1 MGWKDIPRTLR
12 DSLLGKKI
20 GGIPVEELAAEV
32 GMRPTTLDRRLREWA
47 NKTGVKKT
55 KTARPKD
62 NLKRWD
68 EPPVFKGS
76 ATITG
81 DYHMPYLDYDFADVM
96 LNTSERILDEPR
108 RLIIAGDL
116 FNMSVFS
123 RYPSSNRYKIP
134 FLKELGRVRQFISDA
149 SDVFDHIDALVGNH
163 ELRLV
168 YQLFGEISPREFEAL
183 IGNDR
188 LRFYEYGHALINTER
203 GTWRATHQKNYSRN
217 AQSVGVKL
225 AHKFRQNVITHHQHI
240 VSYGFDSSGEN
251 VVIDNGCM
259 ADPGYLDYASMID
272 TTNPAMMQSFVI
284 INNGVGS
291 LYTNHAAAT
300 DYSFL

>member
-12 DSLLGKKI
+12 DSLLGKKLS
-20 GGIPVEELAAEV
+20 GIPVEKLAEEV

-47 NKTGVKKT
+47 NNTGVKTT
-55 KTARPKD
+55 KIARPKD
-62 NLKRWD
+62 KLKRWD

-81 DYHMPYLDYDFADVM
+81 DYHMPYLDYDFAETM
-96 LNTSERILDEPR
+96 LNVSERMLERPR

-116 FNMSVFS
+116 FNMSVLS

-134 FLKELGRVRQFISDA
+134 LLKELNRTGGFISDA
-149 SDVFDHIDALVGNH
+149 SDVFDSIEALIGNH

-168 YQLFGEISPREFEAL
+168 YQLFGEISPKEFESL
-183 IGNDR
+183 IGSDR
-188 LRFYEYGHALINTER
+188 LNFYEYGHALIETKR
-203 GTWRATHQKNYSRN
+203 GTWRATHQKSYSRN
-217 AQSVGVKL
+217 AQAVGVKL
-225 AHKFRQNVITHHQHI
+225 AHKFRQHVITHHQHK

-259 ADPGYLDYASMID
+259 ADPGYLDYANMMD
-272 TTNPAMMQSFVI
+272 TTTPAMMQSFVI
-284 INNGVGS
+284 INNGVGT
-291 LYTNHAAAT
+291 LYTNHDAAT
-300 DYSFL
+300 DYSFM